1 MMNTFIIFDNGGK
14 TPDRFTI
21 INRETG
27 DVFGAGEDPAA
38 PNGVGKYC
46 GNCIDHLII
55 LHGAGWRQKL
65 PPKKSIRAEADNYI
79 NNARL
84 DPDWI
89 GREITLNGLPENV
102 RHFISHLD
110 LRTRAGSD
118 SKDVYT
124 TLSAGKGV
132 MQRLPPHHLKSNHS
146 VPLTIP

>member
-27 DVFGAGEDPAA
+27 DVFGASENPAA

-55 LHGAGWRQKL
+55 LYGAGWRQKL
-65 PPKKSIRAEADNYI
+65 PPKKVIRASADNYI

-84 DPDWI
+84 DPDLI
-89 GREITLNGLPENV
+89 GREIALNNLPENV
-102 RHFISHLD
+102 RQFISHLD
-110 LRTRAGSD
+110 LRSRAGGD
-118 SKDVYT
+118 SKDFVAFSSY
-124 TLSAGKGV
+124 
-132 MQRLPPHHLKSNHS
+132 LKSNHS